1 VTRWCWLLVLVAGCT
16 LPGEP
21 RGLSLVGQ
29 PAKVEDFDAL
39 YRTNCAGCH
48 GDDGRGGATL
58 GLANPIYLAI
68 ADDATLR
75 RATGA
80 GVPGTAMPA
89 FGQSA
94 GGMLTAG
101 QIEALVHGMRAR
113 WSNASALAG
122 KTPPPYAGPPGNPA
136 EGKDVYAQACASC
149 HGGDG
154 SGGAGSGSAKGH
166 SIVDGSYLALVSPQG
181 LRTLLIAG
189 RPDLGHP
196 DWRAVVPGRALSSQ
210 EIADVVAWLKQQQP
224 EYPGQPY
231 TSSR

>member
-1 VTRWCWLLVLVAGCT
+1 MTRWCWLLLVIAGCT

-21 RGLSLVGQ
+21 RGVSLAGQ
-29 PAKVEDFDAL
+29 PAKVEDFNAL
-39 YRTNCAGCH
+39 YRSSCAGCH

-58 GLANPIYLAI
+58 ALANPIYLAI

-75 RATGA
+75 RATSV

-89 FGQSA
+89 FAESA
-94 GGMLTAG
+94 GGMLTAR
-101 QIEALVHGMRAR
+101 QIDVLVHGMRER
-113 WSNASALAG
+113 WSNPSALAG
-122 KTPPPYAGPPGNPA
+122 ATPPPYASPPGNPQQ
-136 EGKDVYAQACASC
+136 GRVVYAQACARC

-154 SGGAGSGSAKGH
+154 SGGAKGH
-166 SIVDGSYLALVSPQG
+166 SIVDGSYLALVSTQG

-189 RPDLGHP
+189 RPDIGQP
-196 DWRAVVPGRALSSQ
+196 DWRGDLSGRALSSQ
-210 EIADVVAWLKQQQP
+210 EIADVVAWLKQHVP